1 MGVYKYDDPTT
12 GIGYDLN
19 IAGGVPTDAEFAKL
33 AAVLERDRA
42 DFITRYEDAFGEPPK
57 EVDDGT
63 AISRGFARGK
73 KQVKGAVGE
82 TIGTIGER
90 SGLEFLENYGEGLEE
105 RAQQELGELSLEQ
118 PKRLQSTDVDSVGSA
133 LQYAGEVVGEQIP
146 QLGIGLGAAV
156 VGTAAAPLV
165 APVLGAAAPFVAGA
179 TVAGAATAPILFG
192 NNIQRQEDEV
202 AAGKKASV
210 DVGAALKATFGQ
222 AVLEGVADKILL
234 GGAFRSL
241 GKSIFTRTASR
252 VGSGATTE
260 GLTEVGQQMME
271 RSQAGLPIDSDDAI
285 AEYREAAI
293 AGGLIGGGTR
303 ATFGAIGEG
312 DPDTETGGTTRGQG
326 TNVAQGTQTAPQLQK
341 DQAQGELFA
350 EPDITAAQEKDAR
363 NEADPKPEKSK
374 AEKTEEEIAEDSAVA
389 GAATNNVTSK
399 NALDSEEQNVV
410 NKAAREQEKADAKST
425 AKTNE
430 YLKDKPKED
439 RAAALESEQT
449 GQQIEVGKEP
459 VQGELFAEEVF
470 TPDYVKNVLGITR
483 ATAPLLKAATKGDL
497 SGRSLDDPEIVDR
510 LSKYVNRRGAESET
524 VKAVMKGRGYD
535 YANFPGTDSIGFI
548 KPRSDIDAGGDST
561 TTGGA
566 RASVQSSGS
575 GVAGTGRAGSRDP
588 STEDSASS
596 DTEGVGTD
604 RGDTVPPVV
613 AAREQPDTLRRT
625 ALPLGQETA
634 ADAQLGPIPE
644 GIPPVPRTETT
655 QEAAP
660 EVDVQAQQELNVAAQ
675 QALNDRFVLEP
686 ANNKEGRDTA
696 VARQYYEEQQL
707 ESQEPDSTNA
717 DDKQAILNLFSTQK
731 NQLTEE
737 AKAAKIFFDRF
748 RRPIDALEEIG
759 GMEVVGPTQYT
770 KKLYS
775 SDELAFYT
783 GMTKSKALAA
793 RKWAQLNLSEEAS
806 SRIALAAQRAR
817 KDTSKFNPSDKEIE
831 AGRAAKKEA
840 KNFRDAQSLA
850 YKRQVDEVVKQ
861 NNLVASIPAQIEAM
875 PEQKQ
880 IIPDLEVAFK
890 KYLRDPQGLNF
901 TQAEIDTMTP
911 AQIQEYRD
919 GYNYSYQL
927 GLYLD
932 ADAVHGLDI
941 ALLPSV
947 RSALMNG
954 NLRGALDAIAV
965 TNQIDSIREIAAKLG
980 AVVGDTQVRVVD
992 NLSQVTGRNTAG
1004 MFEPETNTI
1013 SIDANNGMNVHTILH
1028 EMTHAATSASIAANP
1043 SLPEVKQLQTI
1054 LKNIREQFGE
1064 IYGTASLDEFVA
1076 EAFSNPEFQSALAL
1090 TRVDGGKMLGWE
1102 KFTGAIKRIF
1112 RRLGLSPSPTALS
1125 EVNRI
1130 IDGMLSPSP
1139 ATRAAPSMLMLAG
1152 TKTGAKNLARG
1163 AASVVPEG
1171 IRNSVADSADVMF
1184 NEGASRTLRSWFLNT
1199 LPVNILTDK
1208 AKKFI
1213 PFARELNTIINT
1225 MSGSL
1230 RKKSEMLDSI
1240 LFNLHKW
1247 QRKNKDKAKI
1257 LNNLIPRSTYL
1268 QVDPSRTDI
1277 EYMKDIRNDKE
1288 RSAEYDQLRA
1298 EYNKLKPE
1306 GQAFYR
1312 QMRNYF
1318 QDTYKEIMEALDIRL
1333 NATIPNLEQ
1342 RKSAMAKIQDMMQ
1355 KQSGTIT
1362 PYFPL
1367 MRKGAYRLSYTAPD
1381 PQNSNPN
1388 QTGER
1393 FVEYYPTER
1402 KATQALQAAENAGA
1416 SDLSITSASKRF
1428 EYENNP
1434 SPGFVGELFDTLNE
1448 KNVSKEAMS
1457 EVIDL
1462 VLDAMPERSFL
1473 QGFRKR
1479 GNVRGFI
1486 GDTTPTGIG
1495 GTEFDAYTMMKEKG
1509 RDLNRQLVQM
1519 KASAELVGFKNKLT
1533 SGKYDQ
1539 DPRTAMMAGKLA
1551 QIATFAQSPDINRT
1565 SQIVNSL
1572 GFGYTMGLN
1581 FSSAAITFFDVA
1593 MSAMPVL
1600 AGKHGI
1606 RATSKAF
1613 GTASKLFMGAPKT
1626 RTVMVTGAD
1635 GQLVEQEVNMGMF
1648 GKSGANYDLN
1658 SLPSVLQENRGDI
1671 LLTMGT
1677 DQGQFNQSM
1686 TQENLEMGR
1695 GAPLE
1700 TFNKFSS
1707 FMFHH
1712 SERFNRETTLVAAY
1726 LLEVQKLKREKGD
1739 LTEADYRDAAQEA
1752 IDSTEFTLGATAS
1765 AGRPI
1770 IAQNAVGNV
1779 AFLFKRFA
1787 ISKYYMMAKLA
1798 KESAGTTNIN
1808 KIMADMDVSRE
1819 EAQAIASDRKVAR
1832 AAGRNFLVSTGIFA
1846 GLGGM
1851 PMMGAIGVL
1860 YNMFAD
1866 EDEDDFEAATRKFVG
1881 EGIYGGLANEMLGVD
1896 LANRISMNSLL
1907 YRAPIID
1914 KDQSNLWT
1922 LIEQLGGP
1930 VIGVGL
1936 SVERGMGDVYEGEW
1950 YRGVESMVPASV
1962 RNGMKSFRFATEGAT
1977 TRRGDAITEDINPY
1991 NVAMQLA
1998 GFAPQA
2004 YIQRLEINKNE
2015 RRKQTSLD
2023 SKRTKL
2029 LRKRNMA
2036 MREGDYEE
2044 VQKVD
2049 ELISEFNAS
2058 IPEAFVRDELI
2069 TIEAKER
2076 SFKAFLQ
2083 MSRKMRGGVSFTD
2096 GMLESLEEY
2105 DLE

>member
-1 MGVYKYDDPTT
+1 MGNYQYIDPRT
-12 GIGYDLN
+12 GQGYN
-19 IAGGVPTDAEFAKL
+19 FTIAGEVPSDNEFAKM
-33 AAVLERDRA
+33 AQILERDRLEIA
-42 DFITRYEDAFGEPPK
+42 DAYEEAFGEPP
-57 EVDDGT
+57 EEFDDGT
-63 AISRGFARGK
+63 AIGRGFARGK
-73 KQVKGAVGE
+73 KQVKGAIGE
-82 TIGTIGER
+82 TLGTIGEKT
-90 SGLEFLENYGEGLEE
+90 GLGFLEDYGEGLEQ
-105 RAQQELGELSLEQ
+105 RAQQELGELMLEQ
-118 PKRLQSTDVDSVGSA
+118 PERLQSTDVEGVGSA

-146 QLGIGLGAAV
+146 QLGIGLGAA
-156 VGTAAAPLV
+156 AAAPLV
-165 APVLGAAAPFVAGA
+165 GLSGFVGGAVA
-179 TVAGAATAPILFG
+179 AGAATAPILFG

-202 AAGKKASV
+202 AAGKKTSV
-210 DVGAALKATFGQ
+210 DVGDALVATFGQ
-222 AVLEGVADKILL
+222 ATLEGIADKILL

-241 GKSIFTRTASR
+241 GKSLFTRTTSR
-252 VGSGATTE
+252 VGSGGTTE
-260 GLTEVGQQMME
+260 GLTEIGQQMME
-271 RSQAGLPIDSDDAI
+271 RAQAGLPIDSEDAI
-285 AEYREAAI
+285 AEYREAGI
-293 AGGLIGGGTR
+293 AGFLIGGGTR

-312 DPDTETGGTTRGQG
+312 DPDTEIGGTTRGQG
-326 TNVAQGTQTAPQLQK
+326 TNVTQGTQTTPSVEPEQLELNLEDPLLSPRLREGQ
-341 DQAQGELFA
+341 QQGELFTTA
-350 EPDITAAQEKDAR
+350 SEVTAAQQKEAK
-363 NEADPKPEKSK
+363 NKADPTPPKGKAEKSK
-374 AEKTEEEIAEDSAVA
+374 EEIAEDSAVA
-389 GAATNNVTSK
+389 GATTGDTVSAD
-399 NALDSEEQNVV
+399 ALNKEEQNVV
-410 NKAAREQEKADAKST
+410 NKAAREQEKANAKAV
-425 AKTNE
+425 AKTQE
-430 YLKDKPKED
+430 YLPGLAPKED

-449 GQQIEVGKEP
+449 GQQIEVGKKRTRTKDVLVDNNIANLDAFDQTIDDDFLANLNVPKQALIRREGTAKSLIGKKVSDEGVLDELRNYANISSIP
-459 VQGELFAEEVF
+459 EAREGVQGFLDGLEV
-470 TPDYVKNVLGITR
+470 
-483 ATAPLLKAATKGDL
+483 
-497 SGRSLDDPEIVDR
+497 E
-510 LSKYVNRRGAESET
+510 
-524 VKAVMKGRGYD
+524 
-535 YANFPGTDSIGFI
+535 
-548 KPRSDIDAGGDST
+548 DAGGDST
-561 TTGGA
+561 TTGRTRTG
-566 RASVQSSGS
+566 VQGGGS
-575 GVAGTGRAGSRDP
+575 GVAGTGRARSGDQDT
-588 STEDSASS
+588 TELASP
-596 DTEGVGTD
+596 DERRVGTS
-604 RGDTVPPVV
+604 VPDPELPAV
-613 AAREQPDTLRRT
+613 ATREQPDTLRR
-625 ALPLGQETA
+625 AAVPLGQTTGVAE
-634 ADAQLGPIPE
+634 QVIPE
-644 GIPPVPRTETT
+644 GIPPVPRTEPV
-655 QEAAP
+655 QETAP

-675 QALNDRFVLEP
+675 QALNDRFALPP
-686 ANNKEGRDTA
+686 ANDKAGQATA

-707 ESQEPDSTNA
+707 ESQEADPTNA
-717 DDKQAILNLFSTQK
+717 DDKQAILNLFSIQK
-731 NQLTEE
+731 NKLTGEE
-737 AKAAKIFFDRF
+737 KAAKIFFDRF

-759 GMEVVGPTQYT
+759 GMEVVGPTQYV
-770 KKLYS
+770 KKNYNA
-775 SDELAFYT
+775 DELDFYK
-783 GMTKSKALAA
+783 GMTKSNALAA

-831 AGRAAKKEA
+831 AGREAKRQA
-840 KNFRDAQSLA
+840 KNFRDAQNLA
-850 YKRQVDEVVKQ
+850 YKRQVDEIVKQ

-875 PEQKQ
+875 PEQRQ
-880 IIPDLEVAFK
+880 IIPDLEGAFK

-954 NLRGALDAIAV
+954 NLRGALDAIAT

-992 NLSQVTGRNTAG
+992 NLSQTTGRNSAG

-1013 SIDANNGMNVHTILH
+1013 FIDATNGMNVHTILH
-1028 EMTHAATSASIAANP
+1028 EMTHAATSASIANP
-1043 SLPEVKQLQTI
+1043 SLPETKQLQTI
-1054 LKNIREQFGE
+1054 FDNVREQFGE
-1064 IYGTASLDEFVA
+1064 AYGTANLDEFVA

-1090 TRVDGGKMLGWE
+1090 TKVDGGRLTGWE
-1102 KFTGAIKRIF
+1102 KFTGAIKRVV
-1112 RRLGLSPSPTALS
+1112 RRVLGLSPSPTALS

-1139 ATRAAPSMLMLAG
+1139 ATRAAAPMLMLAG
-1152 TKTGAKNLARG
+1152 SKTGAKNLARG

-1171 IRNSVADSADVMF
+1171 IRTSVADSADVIF

-1240 LFNLHKW
+1240 LYNLHKW

-1268 QVDPSRTDI
+1268 QVDPSRTDV
-1277 EYMKDIRNDKE
+1277 EYMKKIRADKE
-1288 RSAEYDQLRA
+1288 RSAEYDQLKA
-1298 EYNKLKPE
+1298 EYNKLDSE

-1318 QDTYKEIMEALDIRL
+1318 QDTYNEIMEALDIRL
-1333 NATIPNLEQ
+1333 EATIPNIEQ
-1342 RKSAMAKIQDMMQ
+1342 RKSAMARIKEMMQ
-1355 KQSGTIT
+1355 KQSGVIT

-1381 PQNSNPN
+1381 PLNPNPN

-1434 SPGFVGELFDTLNE
+1434 SPGFVGDLFDTLNAN
-1448 KNVSKEAMS
+1448 NVPPEAMS
-1457 EVIDL
+1457 QVIDL

-1473 QGFRKR
+1473 QGFRRR

-1519 KASAELVGFKNKLT
+1519 KASAELVAFKNKLT
-1533 SGKYDQ
+1533 NGKYDQ
-1539 DPRTAMMAGKLA
+1539 DPRTSMMAGKLS
-1551 QIATFAQSPDINRT
+1551 QIATFAQSPDINRA

-1606 RATSKAF
+1606 GATSRTF

-1626 RTVMVTGAD
+1626 RTVMVTGPD
-1635 GQLVEQEVNMGMF
+1635 GQPVEQEVNMGAF
-1648 GKSGANYDLN
+1648 GKSIANYDLN
-1658 SLPSVLQENRGDI
+1658 QLPSILQQNRGDI
-1671 LLTMGT
+1671 LIQMGT

-1712 SERFNRETTLVAAY
+1712 SERFNRETTLTSAY
-1726 LLEVQKLKREKGD
+1726 LLEVQKLRRQKGD
-1739 LTEADYRDAAQEA
+1739 LTEADYREAAQEA
-1752 IDSTEFTLGATAS
+1752 IDATEFTLGATAS

-1770 IAQNAVGNV
+1770 VAQNGIGNV
-1779 AFLFKRFA
+1779 LFLFKRFA

-1798 KESAGTTNIN
+1798 KEAAMG
-1808 KIMADMDVSRE
+1808 DP
-1819 EAQAIASDRKVAR
+1819 VAR
-1832 AAGRNFLVSTGIFA
+1832 AAGRNFLISTGIFA

-1851 PMMGAIGVL
+1851 PLMGAIGVL
-1860 YNMFAD
+1860 YNMFTD
-1866 EDEDDFEAATRKFVG
+1866 DDEDDFEAATRKFVG
-1881 EGIYGGLANEMLGVD
+1881 EGIYGGLANEMLGID

-1936 SVERGMGDVYEGEW
+1936 SIERGIGDVYEGEW
-1950 YRGVESMVPASV
+1950 YRGVESMVPAAI

-1998 GFAPQA
+1998 GFAPQS

-2029 LRKRNMA
+2029 LRRRNMA
-2036 MREGDYEE
+2036 MREGDFEE
-2044 VQKVD
+2044 VQRVD
-2049 ELISEFNAS
+2049 ELIAEFNAS

-2069 TIEAKER
+2069 TAETKER
-2076 SFKAFLQ
+2076 SFKSFLQ
-2083 MSRKMRGGVSFTD
+2083 TSKNMRGGVSFTD
-2096 GMLESLEEY
+2096 GMLVSLEEY
-2105 DLE
+2105 DLD

>member
-1 MGVYKYDDPTT
+1 M
-12 GIGYDLN
+12 
-19 IAGGVPTDAEFAKL
+19 
-33 AAVLERDRA
+33 
-42 DFITRYEDAFGEPPK
+42 
-57 EVDDGT
+57 
-63 AISRGFARGK
+63 
-73 KQVKGAVGE
+73 
-82 TIGTIGER
+82 
-90 SGLEFLENYGEGLEE
+90 
-105 RAQQELGELSLEQ
+105 
-118 PKRLQSTDVDSVGSA
+118 
-133 LQYAGEVVGEQIP
+133 
-146 QLGIGLGAAV
+146 
-156 VGTAAAPLV
+156 
-165 APVLGAAAPFVAGA
+165 
-179 TVAGAATAPILFG
+179 
-192 NNIQRQEDEV
+192 
-202 AAGKKASV
+202 
-210 DVGAALKATFGQ
+210 
-222 AVLEGVADKILL
+222 L

-260 GLTEVGQQMME
+260 SLTEVGQQMME
-271 RSQAGLPIDSDDAI
+271 RAQAGLPIDSDDAI

-312 DPDTETGGTTRGQG
+312 APDTEIGGTTRGQG
-326 TNVAQGTQTAPQLQK
+326 TNVAQGTQTTPQLQEG
-341 DQAQGELFA
+341 QQQGELFP
-350 EPDITAAQEKDAR
+350 ESEITAAQEKEAR
-363 NEADPKPEKSK
+363 NEANPTPPKGKAEKSK
-374 AEKTEEEIAEDSAVA
+374 GEIAEDSAVA
-389 GAATNNVTSK
+389 GATTGDTVSAD
-399 NALDSEEQNVV
+399 ALKTEGQNVV
-410 NKAAREQEKADAKST
+410 NEQVRKQKEVDEKSA

-430 YLKDKPKED
+430 YLKDKTEGD
-439 RAAALESEQT
+439 RAASIKSEQT
-449 GQQIEVGKEP
+449 GQQIEVRKEP
-459 VQGELFAEEVF
+459 VQGELFAEEQTIDDDF
-470 TPDYVKNVLGITR
+470 LASLNVPKQALIRREG
-483 ATAPLLKAATKGDL
+483 TAK
-497 SGRSLDDPEIVDR
+497 SLVGKKVSDEGVLDELR
-510 LSKYVNRRGAESET
+510 N
-524 VKAVMKGRGYD
+524 
-535 YANFPGTDSIGFI
+535 YANISSIPEAREGVQGFL
-548 KPRSDIDAGGDST
+548 DGLEVEDAGGDST
-561 TTGGA
+561 TTGRTGTG
-566 RASVQSSGS
+566 VQDSGS
-575 GVAGTGRAGSRDP
+575 GVAGTGRDGSRDQDT
-588 STEDSASS
+588 TELTPPD
-596 DTEGVGTD
+596 EERVGTS
-604 RGDTVPPVV
+604 VPDPELPAV
-613 AAREQPDTLRRT
+613 ATREQPDTLRR
-625 ALPLGQETA
+625 AAVPLGQTTGVAE
-634 ADAQLGPIPE
+634 QVIPE
-644 GIPPVPRTETT
+644 GIPPVPRTEPV
-655 QEAAP
+655 QETAP

-675 QALNDRFVLEP
+675 QALNDRFVSEP
-686 ANNKEGRDTA
+686 ANNKEGRATA

-707 ESQEPDSTNA
+707 ESQEADPTNA
-717 DDKQAILNLFSTQK
+717 DDKQAILNLFSIQK

-759 GMEVVGPTQYT
+759 GMEVVGPTQYVR
-770 KKLYS
+770 KNYNA
-775 SDELAFYT
+775 DEFDFYR

-793 RKWAQLNLSEEAS
+793 RKWVQLNLSEEAS

-840 KNFRDAQSLA
+840 KNIRDAQDKA
-850 YKRQVDEVVKQ
+850 YKRQVDEIVKQ
-861 NNLVASIPAQIEAM
+861 NKLVASIPAQIEAM
-875 PEQKQ
+875 PEQRQ
-880 IIPDLEVAFK
+880 IIPDLEGAFK

-941 ALLPSV
+941 AILPSV

-954 NLRGALDAIAV
+954 NLRGALDAIAT

-992 NLSQVTGRNTAG
+992 NLSQTTGRNSAG

-1013 SIDANNGMNVHTILH
+1013 FIDATNGMNVHTILH
-1028 EMTHAATSASIAANP
+1028 EMTHAATSASIANP
-1043 SLPEVKQLQTI
+1043 SLPETKQLQTI
-1054 LKNIREQFGE
+1054 FDNVREQFGE
-1064 IYGTASLDEFVA
+1064 AYGTANLDEFVA

-1090 TRVDGGKMLGWE
+1090 TKVDGGRLTGWE
-1102 KFTGAIKRIF
+1102 KFTGAIKRIV
-1112 RRLGLSPSPTALS
+1112 RRIFGLSPSPTALS

-1139 ATRAAPSMLMLAG
+1139 ATRAAAPMLMLAG
-1152 TKTGAKNLARG
+1152 SKTGAKNLARS

-1171 IRNSVADSADVMF
+1171 IRTSVADSADVIF
-1184 NEGASRTLRSWFLNT
+1184 NEGASRTLRSWYLNT

-1230 RKKSEMLDSI
+1230 RKKTEMLDSI
-1240 LFNLHKW
+1240 LYNLHKW
-1247 QRKNKDKAKI
+1247 QRKNKDKAQI

-1268 QVDPSRTDI
+1268 QVDPSRTDV
-1277 EYMKDIRNDKE
+1277 EYMKKIRADKE

-1298 EYNKLKPE
+1298 EYNKLGSE

-1318 QDTYKEIMEALDIRL
+1318 QDTYNEIMEALDIRL
-1333 NATIPNLEQ
+1333 KATIPNLEQ
-1342 RKSAMAKIQDMMQ
+1342 RKSAMAKIQEMMQ

-1367 MRKGAYRLSYTAPD
+1367 MRKGAYRLTYTASD
-1381 PQNSNPN
+1381 PN
-1388 QTGER
+1388 TGRPER

-1402 KATQALQAAENAGA
+1402 KATQALQVAQGAGA
-1416 SDLSITSASKRF
+1416 SDPSITSASKRF

-1434 SPGFVGELFDTLNE
+1434 SPGFIGDLFDTLNKE
-1448 KNVSKEAMS
+1448 NVSPEAMS

-1539 DPRTAMMAGKLA
+1539 DPRTSMMAGKLS
-1551 QIATFAQSPDINRT
+1551 QIATFAQSPDINRA

-1606 RATSKAF
+1606 GATSRTF

-1626 RTVMVTGAD
+1626 RTVMVTGPD
-1635 GQLVEQEVNMGMF
+1635 GQPVQQEVNMGAF
-1648 GKSGANYDLN
+1648 GKSIANYELDQ
-1658 SLPSVLQENRGDI
+1658 LPSILQDNGGDI
-1671 LLTMGT
+1671 LIQMGT

-1712 SERFNRETTLVAAY
+1712 SERFNRETTLVSAY
-1726 LLEVQKLKREKGD
+1726 LLEVQRLRRQKGD
-1739 LTEADYRDAAQEA
+1739 LTEADYREAAQEA
-1752 IDSTEFTLGATAS
+1752 IDATEFTLGATAS

-1770 IAQNAVGNV
+1770 VAQSGIGNV
-1779 AFLFKRFA
+1779 LFLFKRFA

-1798 KESAGTTNIN
+1798 KEAAMG
-1808 KIMADMDVSRE
+1808 DP
-1819 EAQAIASDRKVAR
+1819 VAR
-1832 AAGRNFLVSTGIFA
+1832 AAGRNFLISTGIFA

-1851 PMMGAIGVL
+1851 PLMGAIGVL

-1866 EDEDDFEAATRKFVG
+1866 DDEDDFEAATRKFVG
-1881 EGIYGGLANEMLGVD
+1881 EGIYGGLANEMLGID

-1936 SVERGMGDVYEGEW
+1936 SIERGMGDVYEGEW
-1950 YRGVESMVPASV
+1950 YRGVESMIPAAF

-1998 GFAPQA
+1998 GFAPQS

-2029 LRKRNMA
+2029 LRRRNMA

-2044 VQKVD
+2044 VQEVD
-2049 ELISEFNAS
+2049 ELIAEFNAS

-2069 TIEAKER
+2069 TTETKKR
-2076 SFKAFLQ
+2076 SFLAFLQ
-2083 MSRKMRGGVSFTD
+2083 TSRKMRGGVSFTD

-2105 DLE
+2105 DLD

>member
-1 MGVYKYDDPTT
+1 MGSYQYIDPRT
-12 GIGYDLN
+12 GQGYN
-19 IAGGVPTDAEFAKL
+19 FTIAGEVPSDNEFAKM
-33 AAVLERDRA
+33 AQILERDRLEIA
-42 DFITRYEDAFGEPPK
+42 DAYEDAFGEPP
-57 EVDDGT
+57 EEFDDGT
-63 AISRGFARGK
+63 AIGRGFARGK
-73 KQVKGAVGE
+73 KQVKGAIGE
-82 TIGTIGER
+82 TLGTIGEKT
-90 SGLEFLENYGEGLEE
+90 GLGFLEDYGEGLEE
-105 RAQQELGELSLEQ
+105 RAQQELGELILEQ
-118 PKRLQSTDVDSVGSA
+118 PERLQSTDVDSVGSA

-146 QLGIGLGAAV
+146 QLGIGLGAA
-156 VGTAAAPLV
+156 AAAPLV
-165 APVLGAAAPFVAGA
+165 GLSGFVGGAVAAG
-179 TVAGAATAPILFG
+179 TATAPILFG

-210 DVGAALKATFGQ
+210 DVGSALAATFGQ
-222 AVLEGVADKILL
+222 ATLEGIADKVLL

-271 RSQAGLPIDSDDAI
+271 RAQAGLPIDSDDAI

-303 ATFGAIGEG
+303 ATFGAIGERA
-312 DPDTETGGTTRGQG
+312 PDTETDGTIRGQG
-326 TNVAQGTQTAPQLQK
+326 DDVTQDTQTTPQLQK
-341 DQAQGELFA
+341 GQTQGELFA
-350 EPDITAAQEKDAR
+350 ESEITAAQEKEAR
-363 NEADPKPEKSK
+363 NKADPKPEKSK
-374 AEKTEEEIAEDSAVA
+374 AEKTKEEIAEDSAVA
-389 GAATNNVTSK
+389 GATTGDTVSAD
-399 NALDSEEQNVV
+399 ALGKEAQNGVNEQ
-410 NKAAREQEKADAKST
+410 ARKKEKADAK
-425 AKTNE
+425 AAAAADK
-430 YLKDKPKED
+430 YLKDKSEGD
-439 RAAALESEQT
+439 RAASIKSEQT

-459 VQGELFAEEVF
+459 VQGELFAEEQTIDDDF
-470 TPDYVKNVLGITR
+470 LASLNVPKQALIRREG
-483 ATAPLLKAATKGDL
+483 TAK
-497 SGRSLDDPEIVDR
+497 SLVGKKVSDEGVLDELR
-510 LSKYVNRRGAESET
+510 N
-524 VKAVMKGRGYD
+524 
-535 YANFPGTDSIGFI
+535 YANISSIPEAREGVQGFL
-548 KPRSDIDAGGDST
+548 DGLEVEDAGGDST
-561 TTGGA
+561 TTGRTGTG
-566 RASVQSSGS
+566 VQDSGS
-575 GVAGTGRAGSRDP
+575 GVAGTGRARSRDQDT
-588 STEDSASS
+588 TELAPPD
-596 DTEGVGTD
+596 ERRVGTS
-604 RGDTVPPVV
+604 VPDPELPAV
-613 AAREQPDTLRRT
+613 ATREQPDTLRR
-625 ALPLGQETA
+625 AAVPLGQTTGVAE
-634 ADAQLGPIPE
+634 QVIPE

-686 ANNKEGRDTA
+686 ANNKEGRATA

-707 ESQEPDSTNA
+707 ESQESDPTNA
-717 DDKQAILNLFSTQK
+717 DDKQAILNLFSIQK

-748 RRPIDALEEIG
+748 RRPIDALDEIG
-759 GMEVVGPTQYT
+759 GMEVVGPTQYVR
-770 KKLYS
+770 KNYNA
-775 SDELAFYT
+775 DEFDFYR

-793 RKWAQLNLSEEAS
+793 RKWVQLNLSEEAS

-840 KNFRDAQSLA
+840 KNIRDAQDKA
-850 YKRQVDEVVKQ
+850 YKRQVDEIVKQ
-861 NNLVASIPAQIEAM
+861 NKLVASIPAQIEAM
-875 PEQKQ
+875 PEQRQ
-880 IIPDLEVAFK
+880 IIPDLEGAFK
-890 KYLRDPQGLNF
+890 NYLRDPQGLNF

-954 NLRGALDAIAV
+954 NLRGALDAIAT

-992 NLSQVTGRNTAG
+992 NLSQTTGRNSAG

-1013 SIDANNGMNVHTILH
+1013 FIDATNGMNVHTILH
-1028 EMTHAATSASIAANP
+1028 EMTHAATSASIANP
-1043 SLPEVKQLQTI
+1043 SLPETKQLQTI
-1054 LKNIREQFGE
+1054 FDNVREQLGE
-1064 IYGTASLDEFVA
+1064 VYGTANLDEFVA

-1090 TRVDGGKMLGWE
+1090 IKVDGGRLTGWE
-1102 KFTGAIKRIF
+1102 KFTGAVKRIV
-1112 RRLGLSPSPTALS
+1112 RKILGASPSPTALS

-1139 ATRAAPSMLMLAG
+1139 ATRAAAPMLMLAG
-1152 TKTGAKNLARG
+1152 SKTGAKNLARG

-1171 IRNSVADSADVMF
+1171 IRTSVADSADVIF
-1184 NEGASRTLRSWFLNT
+1184 NEGASRTLRSWYLNT

-1247 QRKNKDKAKI
+1247 QRKNKDKAQI

-1268 QVDPSRTDI
+1268 QVDPSRTDV
-1277 EYMKDIRNDKE
+1277 EYMKGIRNDKE

-1298 EYNKLKPE
+1298 EYNKLGSE

-1333 NATIPNLEQ
+1333 KATIPNLEQ
-1342 RKSAMAKIQDMMQ
+1342 RKSAMAKIQEMMQ

-1367 MRKGAYRLSYTAPD
+1367 MRKGAYRLTYQAAD
-1381 PQNSNPN
+1381 PS
-1388 QTGER
+1388 TGRPER
-1393 FVEYYPTER
+1393 FVEYYATER

-1416 SDLSITSASKRF
+1416 KETSITSASKRF

-1434 SPGFVGELFDTLNE
+1434 SPGFVGELFDTLNGA
-1448 KNVSKEAMS
+1448 NVSKEAMS

-1486 GDTTPTGIG
+1486 GDTTPTGMG

-1539 DPRTAMMAGKLA
+1539 DPRTSMMAGKLS
-1551 QIATFAQSPDINRT
+1551 QIATFAQSPDINRA

-1600 AGKHGI
+1600 AGKHGVG
-1606 RATSKAF
+1606 ATSRTF

-1626 RTVMVTGAD
+1626 RTVMVTGPD
-1635 GQLVEQEVNMGMF
+1635 GQPVQQEVNMGAF
-1648 GKSGANYDLN
+1648 GKSIANYELGQ
-1658 SLPSVLQENRGDI
+1658 LPPILQQNGGDI
-1671 LLTMGT
+1671 LIQMGT

-1712 SERFNRETTLVAAY
+1712 SERFNRETTLVSAY
-1726 LLEVQKLKREKGD
+1726 LLEVQKLRRQKGD
-1739 LTEADYRDAAQEA
+1739 LTEADYREAAQEA
-1752 IDSTEFTLGATAS
+1752 IDATEFTLGATAS

-1770 IAQNAVGNV
+1770 VAQSGIGNV
-1779 AFLFKRFA
+1779 LFLFKRFA

-1798 KESAGTTNIN
+1798 KESAGTTNID
-1808 KIMADMDVSRE
+1808 KIMTDMNVSRE
-1819 EAQAIASDRKVAR
+1819 EAQAIANDRKVAR
-1832 AAGRNFLVSTGIFA
+1832 AAGRNFLISTGIFA

-1851 PMMGAIGVL
+1851 PLMGAIGVL

-1866 EDEDDFEAATRKFVG
+1866 DDEDDFEAATRKFVG
-1881 EGIYGGLANEMLGVD
+1881 EGIYGGLANEMLGID

-1936 SVERGMGDVYEGEW
+1936 SIERGIGDVYEGEW
-1950 YRGVESMVPASV
+1950 YRGVESMVPAAV

-1998 GFAPQA
+1998 GFAPQS

-2029 LRKRNMA
+2029 LRRRNMA
-2036 MREGDYEE
+2036 MREGDLEE
-2044 VQKVD
+2044 VQRVD
-2049 ELISEFNAS
+2049 ELIAEFNAS
-2058 IPEAFVRDELI
+2058 IPEAFIKDELI
-2069 TIEAKER
+2069 TAETKSR
-2076 SFKAFLQ
+2076 SLKSFLRL
-2083 MSRKMRGGVSFTD
+2083 SKNMRGGVSFTD

-2105 DLE
+2105 DLD

>member
-1 MGVYKYDDPTT
+1 MGNYQYIDPRT
-12 GIGYDLN
+12 GQGYN
-19 IAGGVPTDAEFAKL
+19 FTIAGEVPSDNEFAKM
-33 AAVLERDRA
+33 AQILERDRLEIA
-42 DFITRYEDAFGEPPK
+42 DAYEDAFGEPP
-57 EVDDGT
+57 EEFDDGT
-63 AISRGFARGK
+63 AIGRGFARGK
-73 KQVKGAVGE
+73 KQVKGAIGE
-82 TIGTIGER
+82 TLGTIGEKT
-90 SGLEFLENYGEGLEE
+90 GLGFLEDYGEGLEQ
-105 RAQQELGELSLEQ
+105 RAQQELGELMLEQ
-118 PKRLQSTDVDSVGSA
+118 PERLQSTDVDSIGSA

-146 QLGIGLGAAV
+146 QLGIGLGAA
-156 VGTAAAPLV
+156 AAAPLV
-165 APVLGAAAPFVAGA
+165 GLSGFVGGAVAAG
-179 TVAGAATAPILFG
+179 TATAPILFG

-222 AVLEGVADKILL
+222 ATLEGIADKILL

-271 RSQAGLPIDSDDAI
+271 RAQAGLPIDSDDAI

-312 DPDTETGGTTRGQG
+312 APDTEIGGTTRGQG
-326 TNVAQGTQTAPQLQK
+326 TKVAQGTQTAPQLQK
-341 DQAQGELFA
+341 GQTQGELFA
-350 EPDITAAQEKDAR
+350 ESEITAAQQKEAK
-363 NEADPKPEKSK
+363 NKADPAPPKGKAEKSK
-374 AEKTEEEIAEDSAVA
+374 EEIAEDSVVA
-389 GAATNNVTSK
+389 GATTGDTISAD
-399 NALDSEEQNVV
+399 ALNKEEQNVV
-410 NKAAREQEKADAKST
+410 NEQVRKQKEADAKAK
-425 AKTNE
+425 AKTQE
-430 YLKDKPKED
+430 YLPGLEPEED
-439 RAAALESEQT
+439 RAASIKSEQT
-449 GQQIEVGKEP
+449 GKNIEVGKKSVEIT
-459 VQGELFAEEVF
+459 ETTEEAF
-470 TPDYVKNVLGITR
+470 TPNFVKNVLGITR
-483 ATAPLLKAATKGDL
+483 PTAPLLKAATEGDL
-497 SGRSLDDPEIVDR
+497 SGKSLDDPAVVDR

-524 VKAVMKGRGYD
+524 VKAVMEGRGYD

-561 TTGGA
+561 TTGRTGTG
-566 RASVQSSGS
+566 VQDSGS
-575 GVAGTGRAGSRDP
+575 GVAGTGRDGSRDQDT
-588 STEDSASS
+588 TELTSPD
-596 DTEGVGTD
+596 EERVGTS
-604 RGDTVPPVV
+604 VPDPELPAV
-613 AAREQPDTLRRT
+613 ATREQPDTLRR
-625 ALPLGQETA
+625 AAVPLGQTTGVAE
-634 ADAQLGPIPE
+634 QVIPE
-644 GIPPVPRTETT
+644 GIPPVPRTEPV
-655 QEAAP
+655 QETAP

-675 QALNDRFVLEP
+675 QALNDRFALPP
-686 ANNKEGRDTA
+686 ANNKEGQATA

-707 ESQEPDSTNA
+707 ESQEADPTNA
-717 DDKQAILNLFSTQK
+717 DDKQAILNLFSIQK
-731 NQLTEE
+731 NKLTREE
-737 AKAAKIFFDRF
+737 KAAKIFFDRF

-759 GMEVVGPTQYT
+759 GMEVVGPTQYV
-770 KKLYS
+770 KKNYNV
-775 SDELAFYT
+775 DEFDFYR
-783 GMTKSKALAA
+783 GMTKSNALAA

-840 KNFRDAQSLA
+840 KNIRDAQDKA
-850 YKRQVDEVVKQ
+850 YKRQVDEIVKQ
-861 NNLVASIPAQIEAM
+861 NKLVASIPAQIEAM
-875 PEQKQ
+875 PEQRQ
-880 IIPDLEVAFK
+880 IIPDLEGAFK

-954 NLRGALDAIAV
+954 NLRGALDAIAT

-992 NLSQVTGRNTAG
+992 NLSQTTGRNSAG

-1013 SIDANNGMNVHTILH
+1013 FIDATNGMNVHTILH
-1028 EMTHAATSASIAANP
+1028 EMTHAATSASIANP
-1043 SLPEVKQLQTI
+1043 SLPETRQLQTI
-1054 LKNIREQFGE
+1054 FDNVREQFGE
-1064 IYGTASLDEFVA
+1064 AYGTTNLDEFVA

-1090 TRVDGGKMLGWE
+1090 TKVDGGRLTGWE
-1102 KFTGAIKRIF
+1102 KFTGAIKRIV
-1112 RRLGLSPSPTALS
+1112 RRILGLSPSPTALS

-1139 ATRAAPSMLMLAG
+1139 ATRAAAPMLMLAG
-1152 TKTGAKNLARG
+1152 SKAGAKNLARG

-1171 IRNSVADSADVMF
+1171 IRTSVADSADVIF

-1230 RKKSEMLDSI
+1230 RKKTEMLDSI
-1240 LFNLHKW
+1240 LYNLHKW

-1268 QVDPSRTDI
+1268 QVDPSRTDV
-1277 EYMKDIRNDKE
+1277 EYMKKIRADKE

-1298 EYNKLKPE
+1298 EYNKLGSE

-1318 QDTYKEIMEALDIRL
+1318 QDTYNEIMEALDIRL
-1333 NATIPNLEQ
+1333 KATIPNLEQ
-1342 RKSAMAKIQDMMQ
+1342 RKSAMAKIQEMMQ

-1367 MRKGAYRLSYTAPD
+1367 MRKGAYRLTYTASD
-1381 PQNSNPN
+1381 PN
-1388 QTGER
+1388 TGRPER

-1402 KATQALQAAENAGA
+1402 KATQALQAAQGAGA
-1416 SDLSITSASKRF
+1416 SDPSITSASKRF

-1434 SPGFVGELFDTLNE
+1434 SPGFIGDLFDTLNKE
-1448 KNVSKEAMS
+1448 NVSPEAMS

-1533 SGKYDQ
+1533 NGKYDQ
-1539 DPRTAMMAGKLA
+1539 DPRTSMMAGKLA
-1551 QIATFAQSPDINRT
+1551 QIATFAQSPDINRA

-1600 AGKHGI
+1600 AGKHGVG
-1606 RATSKAF
+1606 ATSRTF
-1613 GTASKLFMGAPKT
+1613 GIASKLFMGAPKT
-1626 RTVMVTGAD
+1626 RTVMVTGPD
-1635 GQLVEQEVNMGMF
+1635 GQPVQQEVNMGAF
-1648 GKSGANYDLN
+1648 GKSIANYELDQ
-1658 SLPSVLQENRGDI
+1658 LPSILQDNGGDI
-1671 LLTMGT
+1671 LIQMGT

-1712 SERFNRETTLVAAY
+1712 SERFNRETTLVSAY
-1726 LLEVQKLKREKGD
+1726 LLEVQRLRRQKGD
-1739 LTEADYRDAAQEA
+1739 LTEADYRSAAQEA
-1752 IDSTEFTLGATAS
+1752 IDATEFTLGATAS

-1770 IAQNAVGNV
+1770 VAQNGVGNV
-1779 AFLFKRFA
+1779 LFLFKRFA

-1798 KESAGTTNIN
+1798 KESAGTTNID
-1808 KIMADMDVSRE
+1808 KIMTDMNVSRE
-1819 EAQAIASDRKVAR
+1819 EAQAIANDRKVAR
-1832 AAGRNFLVSTGIFA
+1832 AAGRNFLISTGIFA

-1851 PMMGAIGVL
+1851 PLMGAIGVL
-1860 YNMFAD
+1860 YNMFSD
-1866 EDEDDFEAATRKFVG
+1866 DDEDDFEAATRKFVG
-1881 EGIYGGLANEMLGVD
+1881 EGIYGGLANEMLGID

-1936 SVERGMGDVYEGEW
+1936 SIERGMGDVYEGEW
-1950 YRGVESMVPASV
+1950 YRGVESMIPAAF

-1998 GFAPQA
+1998 GFAPQS

-2029 LRKRNMA
+2029 LRRRNMA
-2036 MREGDYEE
+2036 MREGDFEE
-2044 VQKVD
+2044 VQRVD
-2049 ELISEFNAS
+2049 ELIAEFNAS
-2058 IPEAFVRDELI
+2058 IPEAFIKDELI
-2069 TIEAKER
+2069 TAEAKSR
-2076 SFKAFLQ
+2076 SLKSFLRL
-2083 MSRKMRGGVSFTD
+2083 SKNMRGGVSFTD
-2096 GMLESLEEY
+2096 GMLASLEEY
-2105 DLE
+2105 DLD

>member
-1 MGVYKYDDPTT
+1 MGNYQYIDPRT
-12 GIGYDLN
+12 GQGYDFE
-19 IAGGVPTDAEFAKL
+19 IAGDIPTDSDFAKM
-33 AAVLERDRA
+33 AQVLERDRLRIA
-42 DFITRYEDAFGEPPK
+42 AAYEDAFGEPPE

-63 AISRGFARGK
+63 AIGRGFARGK
-73 KQVKGAVGE
+73 KQIKGAVGE
-82 TIGTIGER
+82 TLGTIGEKT
-90 SGLEFLENYGEGLEE
+90 GLGFLEDYGEGLEE
-105 RAQQELGELSLEQ
+105 RAQQELGELMLEQ
-118 PKRLQSTDVDSVGSA
+118 PERLQSTDVDSVGSA

-156 VGTAAAPLV
+156 AAPLV
-165 APVLGAAAPFVAGA
+165 GLSGFVGGAVA
-179 TVAGAATAPILFG
+179 AGAATAPILFG

-210 DVGAALKATFGQ
+210 DVGSALTATFGQ
-222 AVLEGVADKILL
+222 ATLEGIADKVLL

-241 GKSIFTRTASR
+241 GKSLFTRTGSR
-252 VGSGATTE
+252 IGSGATTE

-271 RSQAGLPIDSDDAI
+271 RAQAGLPIDSDDAI

-312 DPDTETGGTTRGQG
+312 DPDTEIGGTARGQG
-326 TNVAQGTQTAPQLQK
+326 TNVAQGTQTTPQLQK
-341 DQAQGELFA
+341 GQTQGELFA
-350 EPDITAAQEKDAR
+350 ESEITAAQQKEAK
-363 NEADPKPEKSK
+363 NKADPAPLKGKAEKSK
-374 AEKTEEEIAEDSAVA
+374 KEIAEDSAVA
-389 GAATNNVTSK
+389 GATTGDTVSAD
-399 NALDSEEQNVV
+399 ALNKEEQNVV
-410 NKAAREQEKADAKST
+410 NKAAREQEKAAKKAT

-459 VQGELFAEEVF
+459 VQGELFAEEQTIDDDF
-470 TPDYVKNVLGITR
+470 LADLNVPKQALIRREG
-483 ATAPLLKAATKGDL
+483 TAK
-497 SGRSLDDPEIVDR
+497 SLIGKKVSDEGVLDELRNFARISSVPEAKEGVQ
-510 LSKYVNRRGAESET
+510 
-524 VKAVMKGRGYD
+524 
-535 YANFPGTDSIGFI
+535 GFL
-548 KPRSDIDAGGDST
+548 DGLEVEDAGGDGT
-561 TTGGA
+561 TTGGTGA
-566 RASVQSSGS
+566 GVQDSGS
-575 GVAGTGRAGSRDP
+575 GVAGTRRARSRDQDP
-588 STEDSASS
+588 SNATSPN
-596 DTEGVGTD
+596 TEGVGTNLPDPELPAVAAGEQSGALRRSGIGVGEASGAAGQVFPGVTRFKDSD
-604 RGDTVPPVV
+604 RVLAAQQDRFAPPPVS
-613 AAREQPDTLRRT
+613 
-625 ALPLGQETA
+625 
-634 ADAQLGPIPE
+634 
-644 GIPPVPRTETT
+644 RTETT

-660 EVDVQAQQELNVAAQ
+660 EADVQAQQELNVAAQ

-686 ANNKEGRDTA
+686 ANNKEGKATA
-696 VARQYYEEQQL
+696 AARQYYEEQQL
-707 ESQEPDSTNA
+707 ESQESDPTNA
-717 DDKQAILNLFSTQK
+717 DDKQAILNLFSIQK

-759 GMEVVGPTQYT
+759 GMEVVGPTQYVR
-770 KKLYS
+770 KNYNA
-775 SDELAFYT
+775 DEFDFYR

-793 RKWAQLNLSEEAS
+793 RKWAQLNLSEEAN
-806 SRIALAAQRAR
+806 SRIALAAQRTR

-840 KNFRDAQSLA
+840 KNFRDAQNLA
-850 YKRQVDEVVKQ
+850 YKRQVDEIVKQ

-875 PEQKQ
+875 PEQRQ
-880 IIPDLEVAFK
+880 IIPDLEGAFK
-890 KYLRDPQGLNF
+890 NYLRDPQGLNF

-947 RSALMNG
+947 RNALMNG
-954 NLRGALDAIAV
+954 NLRGALDAVATTSQV
-965 TNQIDSIREIAAKLG
+965 DSIREIAAKLG

-992 NLSQVTGRNTAG
+992 NLSQTTGRNSAG

-1013 SIDANNGMNVHTILH
+1013 FIDATNGMNVHTILH
-1028 EMTHAATSASIAANP
+1028 EMTHAATSASIANP
-1043 SLPEVKQLQTI
+1043 SLPETKQLQTI
-1054 LKNIREQFGE
+1054 FDNVREQFGE
-1064 IYGTASLDEFVA
+1064 AYGTANLDEFVA

-1090 TRVDGGKMLGWE
+1090 TKVDGGRLTGWE
-1102 KFTGAIKRIF
+1102 KFTGAVKRIV
-1112 RRLGLSPSPTALS
+1112 RKILGLSPSPTALS

-1139 ATRAAPSMLMLAG
+1139 ATRAAAPMLMLAG
-1152 TKTGAKNLARG
+1152 SKTGAKNLARG

-1171 IRNSVADSADVMF
+1171 IRTSVADSADVIF
-1184 NEGASRTLRSWFLNT
+1184 NEGASRTLRSWYLNT

-1247 QRKNKDKAKI
+1247 QRKNKDKAQI

-1268 QVDPSRTDI
+1268 QVDPSRTDV

-1298 EYNKLKPE
+1298 EYNKLNPE

-1333 NATIPNLEQ
+1333 EATITNIDQ
-1342 RKSAMAKIQDMMQ
+1342 RKAAMAKIKEMMQ
-1355 KQSGTIT
+1355 KQSGIIT

-1367 MRKGAYRLSYTAPD
+1367 MRKGAYRLTYQAAD
-1381 PQNSNPN
+1381 PS
-1388 QTGER
+1388 TGRPER
-1393 FVEYYPTER
+1393 FVEYYSTER

-1416 SDLSITSASKRF
+1416 KETSITSASKRF

-1434 SPGFVGELFDTLNE
+1434 SPGFVGDLFDTLNGA
-1448 KNVSKEAMS
+1448 NVSPEAMS

-1473 QGFRKR
+1473 QGFRRR

-1486 GDTTPTGIG
+1486 GDVTPTGMG

-1551 QIATFAQSPDINRT
+1551 QIATFAQSPDINRA

-1600 AGKHGI
+1600 AGKHGVG
-1606 RATSKAF
+1606 ATSRTF

-1626 RTVMVTGAD
+1626 RTVMVTGPD
-1635 GQLVEQEVNMGMF
+1635 GQPVQQEVNMGAF
-1648 GKSGANYDLN
+1648 GKSIANYELDQ
-1658 SLPSVLQENRGDI
+1658 LPSILQDNRGDI
-1671 LLTMGT
+1671 LIEMGT

-1712 SERFNRETTLVAAY
+1712 SERFNRETTLTSAY
-1726 LLEVQKLKREKGD
+1726 LLEVQKLRREKGD

-1752 IDSTEFTLGATAS
+1752 IDATEFTLGATAS

-1770 IAQNAVGNV
+1770 VAQSGIGNV
-1779 AFLFKRFA
+1779 LFLFKRFA

-1798 KESAGTTNIN
+1798 KEAAMG
-1808 KIMADMDVSRE
+1808 DP
-1819 EAQAIASDRKVAR
+1819 VAR
-1832 AAGRNFLVSTGIFA
+1832 AAGRNFLISTGIFA

-1866 EDEDDFEAATRKFVG
+1866 DDEDDFEAATRKFVG

-1922 LIEQLGGP
+1922 LVEQLGGP

-1936 SVERGMGDVYEGEW
+1936 SIERGIGDVYEGEW

-1998 GFAPQA
+1998 GFAPQS
-2004 YIQRLEINKNE
+2004 YIQRLEVNKNE

-2029 LRKRNMA
+2029 LRRRNMA

-2044 VQKVD
+2044 VQEVD
-2049 ELISEFNAS
+2049 ELIAEFNAS

-2069 TIEAKER
+2069 TAETKER
-2076 SFKAFLQ
+2076 SLKTFLRL
-2083 MSRKMRGGVSFTD
+2083 SKNMRGGVSFTD

-2105 DLE
+2105 DLD

>member
-1 MGVYKYDDPTT
+1 MGIYQYVDPQT
-12 GIGYDLN
+12 GRNYQFEH
-19 IAGGVPTDAEFAKL
+19 AGDAPTNEDFAFIRST
-33 AAVLERDRA
+33 LERDRA
-42 DFITRYEDAFGEPPK
+42 AYAQQFEAFTGKEYEEP
-57 EVDDGT
+57 DDGT
-63 AISRGFARGK
+63 ALGRGFERGK
-73 KQVKGAVGE
+73 KQIKQAFGE
-82 TIGTIGER
+82 TLGTIGEQA
-90 SGLEFLENYGEGLEE
+90 GLGFLAEYGQGLEE
-105 RAQQELGELSLEQ
+105 RARQELGELMLEQ
-118 PKRLQSTDVDSVGSA
+118 PERMQSTDVEGIRSG
-133 LQYAGEVVGEQIP
+133 LTYLGEVVGEQIP
-146 QLGIGLGAAV
+146 QLGLGLGAAV
-156 VGTAAAPLV
+156 AAPILAPAATTATALGSFAVGATAAAGV
-165 APVLGAAAPFVAGA
+165 
-179 TVAGAATAPILFG
+179 TAPILFG

-222 AVLEGVADKILL
+222 ATLEGIADKILL
-234 GGAFRSL
+234 GSVFRPL
-241 GKSIFTRTASR
+241 GKSIFTRTVSR
-252 VGSGATTE
+252 AGGGATTE
-260 GLTEVGQQMME
+260 SLTEVGQQMME
-271 RSQAGLPIDSDDAI
+271 RAQAGLPIDSEDAI

-303 ATFGAIGEG
+303 ATIGAIGER
-312 DPDTETGGTTRGQG
+312 DPDIETDDTTRGQG
-326 TNVAQGTQTAPQLQK
+326 DDVTQDTQTTPQLQEG
-341 DQAQGELFA
+341 QTQGELFA
-350 EPDITAAQEKDAR
+350 ESEITAAQQKEVENAVDSTP
-363 NEADPKPEKSK
+363 PKGA
-374 AEKTEEEIAEDSAVA
+374 AEQTDEQRAAESAVV
-389 GAATNNVTSK
+389 AAETATPSTAVVK
-399 NALDSEEQNVV
+399 EEANLV
-410 NKAAREQEKADAKST
+410 NEQARKQEKANKKAV
-425 AKTNE
+425 AKTQE
-430 YLKDKPKED
+430 YLPGLAPQESGT
-439 RAAALESEQT
+439 AAIQSEQT
-449 GQQIEVGKEP
+449 GEQIEVGKKPIEDVAVTSQEQVIDDDFLANLNVP
-459 VQGELFAEEVF
+459 KQALIRREGTKKSLIGKKVSDEGVLDELR
-470 TPDYVKNVLGITR
+470 N
-483 ATAPLLKAATKGDL
+483 
-497 SGRSLDDPEIVDR
+497 
-510 LSKYVNRRGAESET
+510 
-524 VKAVMKGRGYD
+524 
-535 YANFPGTDSIGFI
+535 YANISSVPEAKEGVQSFLDGLEVE
-548 KPRSDIDAGGDST
+548 DAGGIRPEPERAR
-561 TTGGA
+561 TGVQGSELSVE
-566 RASVQSSGS
+566 RA
-575 GVAGTGRAGSRDP
+575 GRTGSRDQ
-588 STEDSASS
+588 
-596 DTEGVGTD
+596 DTVQPTSLEPESVGTSVSD
-604 RGDTVPPVV
+604 IEPPAV
-613 AAREQPDTLRRT
+613 ATREQPDTLEVSPEQTAQVQQLAEQATATPVRT
-625 ALPLGQETA
+625 AVPQGQTTGVA
-634 ADAQLGPIPE
+634 KQVIPE
-644 GIPPVPRTETT
+644 GIPPVPRAEPV

-660 EVDVQAQQELNVAAQ
+660 EVDVQAQDELNVAAQ
-675 QALNDRFVLEP
+675 QALNDRFALP
-686 ANNKEGRDTA
+686 PTNDKEGQATA

-707 ESQEPDSTNA
+707 ESQQPDPTNVG
-717 DDKQAILNLFSTQK
+717 DKQAILNLFSIQK
-731 NQLTEE
+731 NKLTEE
-737 AKAAKIFFDRF
+737 EKAAKIFFDRF
-748 RRPIDALEEIG
+748 RRPVDALEEIG
-759 GMEVVGPTQYT
+759 GMEVVGPTQYV
-770 KKLYS
+770 KKNYNA
-775 SDELAFYT
+775 DELDFYK

-831 AGRAAKKEA
+831 AGREAKRQA
-840 KNFRDAQSLA
+840 KNFRDAQNLA
-850 YKRQVDEVVKQ
+850 AKRQVDEIVKQ
-861 NNLVASIPAQIEAM
+861 NKLVASIPAQIEAM
-875 PEQKQ
+875 PEQRQ
-880 IIPDLEVAFK
+880 IIPDLEGAFK

-954 NLRGALDAIAV
+954 NLRGALDAIAT
-965 TNQIDSIREIAAKLG
+965 TNEIDSIREIAAKLG

-992 NLSQVTGRNTAG
+992 NLSQITGRNSAG

-1013 SIDANNGMNVHTILH
+1013 SIDATNGMNVHTILH
-1028 EMTHAATSASIAANP
+1028 EMTHAATSASIANP
-1043 SLPEVKQLQTI
+1043 SLPETKQLQTI
-1054 LKNIREQFGE
+1054 FDNVREQFGE
-1064 IYGTASLDEFVA
+1064 AYGTANLDEFVA

-1090 TRVDGGKMLGWE
+1090 TKVDGGRLTGWE
-1102 KFTGAIKRIF
+1102 KFTGAIKRIV
-1112 RRLGLSPSPTALS
+1112 RKILGLSPSPTALS

-1139 ATRAAPSMLMLAG
+1139 ATRAAAPMLMLAG
-1152 TKTGAKNLARG
+1152 SKTGAKNLARG
-1163 AASVVPEG
+1163 AASVVPES
-1171 IRNSVADSADVMF
+1171 IRNSVADSADVIF
-1184 NEGASRTLRSWFLNT
+1184 NEGASRTLRSWYLNT

-1230 RKKSEMLDSI
+1230 RKKTEMLDSI
-1240 LFNLHKW
+1240 LYNLHKW

-1268 QVDPSRTDI
+1268 QVDPSRTDV
-1277 EYMKDIRNDKE
+1277 EYMKKIRADKE

-1298 EYNKLKPE
+1298 EYNKLGSE

-1318 QDTYKEIMEALDIRL
+1318 QDTYNEIMEALDIRL
-1333 NATIPNLEQ
+1333 EATIPNLEQ
-1342 RKSAMAKIQDMMQ
+1342 RKSAMARIKEMMQ
-1355 KQSGTIT
+1355 KQSGVIT

-1367 MRKGAYRLSYTAPD
+1367 MRKGAYRLTYNAKD
-1381 PQNSNPN
+1381 PL
-1388 QTGER
+1388 TGNAER

-1402 KATQALQAAENAGA
+1402 KATQALQAAENAGVTET
-1416 SDLSITSASKRF
+1416 SITSASKRF
-1428 EYENNP
+1428 QYENNP
-1434 SPGFVGELFDTLNE
+1434 SPGFVGDLFDTLNAN
-1448 KNVSKEAMS
+1448 NVPPEAMS
-1457 EVIDL
+1457 QVIDL

-1473 QGFRKR
+1473 QGFRRR

-1519 KASAELVGFKNKLT
+1519 KASAELVAFKNKLT
-1533 SGKYDQ
+1533 NGKYDQ
-1539 DPRTAMMAGKLA
+1539 DPRTSMMAGKLS
-1551 QIATFAQSPDINRT
+1551 QIATFAQSPDINRA

-1600 AGKHGI
+1600 AGKHGV
-1606 RATSKAF
+1606 RATSRTF
-1613 GTASKLFMGAPKT
+1613 GTASKLFLGAPKT
-1626 RTVMVTGAD
+1626 RTVMVTGPD
-1635 GQLVEQEVNMGMF
+1635 GQPVEQEVNMGAF
-1648 GKSGANYDLN
+1648 GKSIANYELDQ
-1658 SLPSVLQENRGDI
+1658 LPPILQQNGGEI
-1671 LLTMGT
+1671 LIEMGIA
-1677 DQGQFNQSM
+1677 QGQFNQSM

-1712 SERFNRETTLVAAY
+1712 SERFNRETTLVSAY
-1726 LLEVQKLKREKGD
+1726 LLEVQRLRRQKGD
-1739 LTEADYRDAAQEA
+1739 LTEADYRNAAQEA
-1752 IDSTEFTLGATAS
+1752 IDATEFTLGATAS

-1770 IAQNAVGNV
+1770 VAQNGVGNV
-1779 AFLFKRFA
+1779 LFLFKRFA

-1798 KESAGTTNIN
+1798 KEAAMG
-1808 KIMADMDVSRE
+1808 DP
-1819 EAQAIASDRKVAR
+1819 VAR
-1832 AAGRNFLVSTGIFA
+1832 AAGRNFLISTGIFA

-1851 PMMGAIGVL
+1851 PLMGAIGVL

-1866 EDEDDFEAATRKFVG
+1866 DDEDDFEAATRKFVG
-1881 EGIYGGLANEMLGVD
+1881 EGIYGGLANEMLGID

-1936 SVERGMGDVYEGEW
+1936 SIERGIGDVYEGEW
-1950 YRGVESMVPASV
+1950 YRGVESMVPAAV

-1998 GFAPQA
+1998 GFAPQS

-2015 RRKQTSLD
+2015 RRKQKSLD

-2029 LRKRNMA
+2029 LRRRNMA

-2049 ELISEFNAS
+2049 QLIAEFNAS
-2058 IPEAFVRDELI
+2058 IPEAFIRDELI
-2069 TIEAKER
+2069 TAETKSR
-2076 SFKAFLQ
+2076 SYKAFLRT
-2083 MSRKMRGGVSFTD
+2083 SKNMRGGVVFTD
-2096 GMLESLEEY
+2096 GMLKSLEEY
-2105 DLE
+2105 DLD

>member
-1 MGVYKYDDPTT
+1 
-12 GIGYDLN
+12 
-19 IAGGVPTDAEFAKL
+19 
-33 AAVLERDRA
+33 
-42 DFITRYEDAFGEPPK
+42 
-57 EVDDGT
+57 
-63 AISRGFARGK
+63 
-73 KQVKGAVGE
+73 
-82 TIGTIGER
+82 
-90 SGLEFLENYGEGLEE
+90 
-105 RAQQELGELSLEQ
+105 
-118 PKRLQSTDVDSVGSA
+118 
-133 LQYAGEVVGEQIP
+133 
-146 QLGIGLGAAV
+146 
-156 VGTAAAPLV
+156 
-165 APVLGAAAPFVAGA
+165 
-179 TVAGAATAPILFG
+179 
-192 NNIQRQEDEV
+192 
-202 AAGKKASV
+202 
-210 DVGAALKATFGQ
+210 
-222 AVLEGVADKILL
+222 
-234 GGAFRSL
+234 
-241 GKSIFTRTASR
+241 
-252 VGSGATTE
+252 
-260 GLTEVGQQMME
+260 
-271 RSQAGLPIDSDDAI
+271 
-285 AEYREAAI
+285 
-293 AGGLIGGGTR
+293 
-303 ATFGAIGEG
+303 
-312 DPDTETGGTTRGQG
+312 
-326 TNVAQGTQTAPQLQK
+326 
-341 DQAQGELFA
+341 
-350 EPDITAAQEKDAR
+350 
-363 NEADPKPEKSK
+363 
-374 AEKTEEEIAEDSAVA
+374 
-389 GAATNNVTSK
+389 
-399 NALDSEEQNVV
+399 
-410 NKAAREQEKADAKST
+410 
-425 AKTNE
+425 
-430 YLKDKPKED
+430 
-439 RAAALESEQT
+439 
-449 GQQIEVGKEP
+449 
-459 VQGELFAEEVF
+459 
-470 TPDYVKNVLGITR
+470 
-483 ATAPLLKAATKGDL
+483 
-497 SGRSLDDPEIVDR
+497 
-510 LSKYVNRRGAESET
+510 
-524 VKAVMKGRGYD
+524 
-535 YANFPGTDSIGFI
+535 
-548 KPRSDIDAGGDST
+548 
-561 TTGGA
+561 
-566 RASVQSSGS
+566 
-575 GVAGTGRAGSRDP
+575 
-588 STEDSASS
+588 
-596 DTEGVGTD
+596 
-604 RGDTVPPVV
+604 
-613 AAREQPDTLRRT
+613 
-625 ALPLGQETA
+625 
-634 ADAQLGPIPE
+634 
-644 GIPPVPRTETT
+644 
-655 QEAAP
+655 
-660 EVDVQAQQELNVAAQ
+660 VQAQDELNVAAQ
-675 QALNDRFVLEP
+675 QALNDRFALP
-686 ANNKEGRDTA
+686 PTNDKAGQATA

-707 ESQEPDSTNA
+707 ESQQPDPTNA
-717 DDKQAILNLFSTQK
+717 GDKQAILNLFSIQK
-731 NQLTEE
+731 NKLTEE
-737 AKAAKIFFDRF
+737 EKAAKIFFDRF
-748 RRPIDALEEIG
+748 RRPVDALEEIG
-759 GMEVVGPTQYT
+759 GMEVVGPTQYV
-770 KKLYS
+770 KKNYNA
-775 SDELAFYT
+775 DELDFYK

-840 KNFRDAQSLA
+840 KNFRDAQDKA
-850 YKRQVDEVVKQ
+850 YKRQVDEIVKQ
-861 NNLVASIPAQIEAM
+861 NKLVASIPAQIEAM
-875 PEQKQ
+875 PEQRQ
-880 IIPDLEVAFK
+880 IIPDLEGAFK

-927 GLYLD
+927 GMYLD

-954 NLRGALDAIAV
+954 NLRGALDAIAT

-992 NLSQVTGRNTAG
+992 NLSQITGRNSAG

-1013 SIDANNGMNVHTILH
+1013 SIDATNGMNVHTILH
-1028 EMTHAATSASIAANP
+1028 EMTHAATSASIANP
-1043 SLPEVKQLQTI
+1043 SLPETKQLQTI
-1054 LKNIREQFGE
+1054 FDNVREQFGE
-1064 IYGTASLDEFVA
+1064 AYGTANLDEFVA

-1090 TRVDGGKMLGWE
+1090 TKVDGGRLTGWE
-1102 KFTGAIKRIF
+1102 KFTGAIKRIV
-1112 RRLGLSPSPTALS
+1112 RRVLGLSPSPTALS

-1139 ATRAAPSMLMLAG
+1139 ATRAAAPMLMLAG
-1152 TKTGAKNLARG
+1152 SKTGAKNLAKS

-1171 IRNSVADSADVMF
+1171 IRNSVADSADVIF
-1184 NEGASRTLRSWFLNT
+1184 NEGASRTLRSWYLNT

-1230 RKKSEMLDSI
+1230 RKKTEMLDSI
-1240 LFNLHKW
+1240 LYNLHKW

-1268 QVDPSRTDI
+1268 QVDPSRTDAK
-1277 EYMKDIRNDKE
+1277 YMKGIRADKE

-1298 EYNKLKPE
+1298 EYNKLGSE

-1318 QDTYKEIMEALDIRL
+1318 QDTYNEIMEALDIRL
-1333 NATIPNLEQ
+1333 KATIPNIEQ
-1342 RKSAMAKIQDMMQ
+1342 RKSAMVKIQQMMQ

-1367 MRKGAYRLSYTAPD
+1367 MRKGAYRLTYNAKD
-1381 PQNSNPN
+1381 PL
-1388 QTGER
+1388 TGNAER

-1416 SDLSITSASKRF
+1416 IETSITSASKRF
-1428 EYENNP
+1428 QYENNP
-1434 SPGFVGELFDTLNE
+1434 SPGFVGDLFDTLNAN
-1448 KNVSKEAMS
+1448 NVPPEAMS
-1457 EVIDL
+1457 QVIDL

-1473 QGFRKR
+1473 QGFRRR

-1519 KASAELVGFKNKLT
+1519 KASAELVAFKNKLT
-1533 SGKYDQ
+1533 NGKYDQ
-1539 DPRTAMMAGKLA
+1539 DPRTSMMAGKLS
-1551 QIATFAQSPDINRT
+1551 QIATFAQSPDINRA

-1600 AGKHGI
+1600 AGKHGV
-1606 RATSKAF
+1606 RATSRTF

-1626 RTVMVTGAD
+1626 RTVMVTGPD
-1635 GQLVEQEVNMGMF
+1635 GQPVEQEVNMGAF
-1648 GKSGANYDLN
+1648 GKSIANYDL
-1658 SLPSVLQENRGDI
+1658 SQLPPILQENRGDI
-1671 LLTMGT
+1671 LIEMGT
-1677 DQGQFNQSM
+1677 GQGQFNQSM

-1712 SERFNRETTLVAAY
+1712 SERFNRETTLTSAY
-1726 LLEVQKLKREKGD
+1726 LLEVQKLRREKGD
-1739 LTEADYRDAAQEA
+1739 LTEADYRNAAQEA
-1752 IDSTEFTLGATAS
+1752 IDATEFTLGATAS

-1770 IAQNAVGNV
+1770 VAQNGVGNV
-1779 AFLFKRFA
+1779 LFLFKRFA

-1798 KESAGTTNIN
+1798 KEAAMG
-1808 KIMADMDVSRE
+1808 DP
-1819 EAQAIASDRKVAR
+1819 VAR
-1832 AAGRNFLVSTGIFA
+1832 AAGRNFLISTGIFA

-1851 PMMGAIGVL
+1851 PLMGAIGVL

-1866 EDEDDFEAATRKFVG
+1866 DDEDDFEAATRKFVG
-1881 EGIYGGLANEMLGVD
+1881 EGIYGGLANEMLGID

-1936 SVERGMGDVYEGEW
+1936 SIERGIGDVYEGEW
-1950 YRGVESMVPASV
+1950 YRGVESMVPAAV

-1998 GFAPQA
+1998 GFAPQS

-2015 RRKQTSLD
+2015 RRKQKSLD

-2029 LRKRNMA
+2029 LRRRNMA

-2049 ELISEFNAS
+2049 QLIAEFNAS
-2058 IPEAFVRDELI
+2058 IPEAFIRDELI
-2069 TIEAKER
+2069 TAEAKSR
-2076 SFKAFLQ
+2076 SYRAFLQ
-2083 MSRKMRGGVSFTD
+2083 TSKNMRGGVVFTD

-2105 DLE
+2105 DLD

>member
-19 IAGGVPTDAEFAKL
+19 IAGDVPTDAEFARL
-33 AAVLERDRA
+33 AAALEKDRA
-42 DFITRYEDAFGEPPK
+42 DFITRYEDAFGKPPE

-63 AISRGFARGK
+63 AIGRGFARGK
-73 KQVKGAVGE
+73 KQVKGAIGE
-82 TIGTIGER
+82 TIGTIGEQT
-90 SGLEFLENYGEGLEE
+90 GLGFLEDYGEGLEQ

-118 PKRLQSTDVDSVGSA
+118 PRRLQSTDVDSVGSA

-146 QLGIGLGAAV
+146 QLGIGLGAAA
-156 VGTAAAPLV
+156 VGTAAAPLI
-165 APVLGAAAPFVAGA
+165 APVLGTAAPFVAGA
-179 TVAGAATAPILFG
+179 TAAGTATAPILFG

-241 GKSIFTRTASR
+241 GKSLFTRTTSR

-271 RSQAGLPIDSDDAI
+271 RAQAGLPIDSDDAI

-312 DPDTETGGTTRGQG
+312 DPDTEVSDTTRVQDD
-326 TNVAQGTQTAPQLQK
+326 NVRQDTQTTPQLQEG
-341 DQAQGELFA
+341 QTQGELFS
-350 EPDITAAQEKDAR
+350 ESEITAAQEKEAR
-363 NEADPKPEKSK
+363 NEADPAPLKGK
-374 AEKTEEEIAEDSAVA
+374 AEKTKEEIAEDSAVT
-389 GAATNNVTSK
+389 GATTGDTVSADALSK
-399 NALDSEEQNVV
+399 EEQNAV
-410 NKAAREQEKADAKST
+410 NKVTREEEKVAKKAT

-430 YLKDKPKED
+430 YLKDKTEGD
-439 RAAALESEQT
+439 RAASIKSEQT

-459 VQGELFAEEVF
+459 VQGELFAEEQTIDDEF
-470 TPDYVKNVLGITR
+470 LANLNVPEQALIRRKDT
-483 ATAPLLKAATKGDL
+483 TK
-497 SGRSLDDPEIVDR
+497 SLIGKKVSDEGVLDELR
-510 LSKYVNRRGAESET
+510 N
-524 VKAVMKGRGYD
+524 
-535 YANFPGTDSIGFI
+535 YANISSIPEAREGVQGFL
-548 KPRSDIDAGGDST
+548 DGLEVEDAGGDST

-566 RASVQSSGS
+566 GASVQGGGS
-575 GVAGTGRAGSRDP
+575 GVAGTGRARSGDQDT
-588 STEDSASS
+588 TELAPPD
-596 DTEGVGTD
+596 ERRVGTS
-604 RGDTVPPVV
+604 VPDPELPAV
-613 AAREQPDTLRRT
+613 ATREQPDTLRR
-625 ALPLGQETA
+625 AAVPSGQTTGVAE
-634 ADAQLGPIPE
+634 QVIPE
-644 GIPPVPRTETT
+644 GIPPVPRTEPV

-675 QALNDRFVLEP
+675 QALNDRFVSEP
-686 ANNKEGRDTA
+686 ANNKEGQATA

-707 ESQEPDSTNA
+707 ESQEADPTNA
-717 DDKQAILNLFSTQK
+717 DDKQAILNLFSIQK
-731 NQLTEE
+731 NQLTEQE
-737 AKAAKIFFDRF
+737 KAAKIFFDRF

-759 GMEVVGPTQYT
+759 GMEVVGPTQYVR
-770 KKLYS
+770 KNYNA
-775 SDELAFYT
+775 DEFDFYK

-840 KNFRDAQSLA
+840 KNFRDAQDKA
-850 YKRQVDEVVKQ
+850 YKRQVDEIVKQ

-875 PEQKQ
+875 PEQRQ
-880 IIPDLEVAFK
+880 IIPDLEGAFK

-947 RSALMNG
+947 RNALMNG
-954 NLRGALDAIAV
+954 NLRGALDAIAT

-992 NLSQVTGRNTAG
+992 NLPQTTGRNSAG

-1013 SIDANNGMNVHTILH
+1013 FIDATNGMNVHTILH
-1028 EMTHAATSASIAANP
+1028 EMTHAATSASIANP
-1043 SLPEVKQLQTI
+1043 SLPETKQLQTI
-1054 LKNIREQFGE
+1054 FDNVREQFGE
-1064 IYGTASLDEFVA
+1064 AYGTANLDEFVA

-1090 TRVDGGKMLGWE
+1090 TKVDGGRLTGWE
-1102 KFTGAIKRIF
+1102 KFTGAIKRVV
-1112 RRLGLSPSPTALS
+1112 RRVLGLSPSPTALS
-1125 EVNRI
+1125 GINRI

-1139 ATRAAPSMLMLAG
+1139 ATRAAAPMLMLAG
-1152 TKTGAKNLARG
+1152 SKTGAKNLARS
-1163 AASVVPEG
+1163 AASVVPES
-1171 IRNSVADSADVMF
+1171 IRTSVADSADVIF
-1184 NEGASRTLRSWFLNT
+1184 NEGASRTLRSWYLNT

-1230 RKKSEMLDSI
+1230 RKKTEMLDSI
-1240 LFNLHKW
+1240 LYNLHKW

-1268 QVDPSRTDI
+1268 QVDPSRTGV
-1277 EYMKDIRNDKE
+1277 EYMKKIRADKE

-1298 EYNKLKPE
+1298 EYNKLNPE

-1318 QDTYKEIMEALDIRL
+1318 QDTYNEIMEALDIRL
-1333 NATIPNLEQ
+1333 EATIPNIEQ
-1342 RKSAMAKIQDMMQ
+1342 RKSAMARIKEMMQ
-1355 KQSGTIT
+1355 KQSGVIT

-1381 PQNSNPN
+1381 PLNPNPN

-1434 SPGFVGELFDTLNE
+1434 SPGFVGDLFDTLNAN
-1448 KNVSKEAMS
+1448 NVPPEAMS
-1457 EVIDL
+1457 QVIDL

-1473 QGFRKR
+1473 QGFRRR

-1519 KASAELVGFKNKLT
+1519 KASAELVAFKNKLT
-1533 SGKYDQ
+1533 NGKYDQ
-1539 DPRTAMMAGKLA
+1539 DPRTSMMAGKLS
-1551 QIATFAQSPDINRT
+1551 QIATFAQSPDINRA

-1600 AGKHGI
+1600 AGKHGV
-1606 RATSKAF
+1606 RATSRTF
-1613 GTASKLFMGAPKT
+1613 GTASKLFLGAPKT
-1626 RTVMVTGAD
+1626 RTVMVTGPD
-1635 GQLVEQEVNMGMF
+1635 GQPVEQEVNMGAF
-1648 GKSGANYDLN
+1648 GKSIANYELDQ
-1658 SLPSVLQENRGDI
+1658 LPSILQDNRGDI
-1671 LLTMGT
+1671 LIEMGT
-1677 DQGQFNQSM
+1677 GQGQFNQSM

-1712 SERFNRETTLVAAY
+1712 SERFNRETTLTSAY
-1726 LLEVQKLKREKGD
+1726 LLEVQKLRREKGD
-1739 LTEADYRDAAQEA
+1739 LTEADYREAAQEA
-1752 IDSTEFTLGATAS
+1752 IDATEITLGATAS

-1770 IAQNAVGNV
+1770 VAQGGIGNV
-1779 AFLFKRFA
+1779 LFLFKRFA

-1798 KESAGTTNIN
+1798 KEAAMG
-1808 KIMADMDVSRE
+1808 DP
-1819 EAQAIASDRKVAR
+1819 VAR
-1832 AAGRNFLVSTGIFA
+1832 AAGRNFLISTGIFA

-1851 PMMGAIGVL
+1851 PLMGAIGVL

-1866 EDEDDFEAATRKFVG
+1866 DDEDDFEAATRKFVG
-1881 EGIYGGLANEMLGVD
+1881 EGIYGGLANEMLGID

-1936 SVERGMGDVYEGEW
+1936 SIERGMGDVYEGEW
-1950 YRGVESMVPASV
+1950 YRGVESMIPAAF

-1998 GFAPQA
+1998 GFAPQS

-2029 LRKRNMA
+2029 LRRRNMA

-2044 VQKVD
+2044 VQRVD
-2049 ELISEFNAS
+2049 ELIAEFNAS

-2069 TIEAKER
+2069 TMETKER
-2076 SFKAFLQ
+2076 SFRSFLQ
-2083 MSRKMRGGVSFTD
+2083 TSRKMRGGVSFTD
-2096 GMLESLEEY
+2096 GMLASLEEY
-2105 DLE
+2105 DLN

>member
-1 MGVYKYDDPTT
+1 MGNYQYIDPRT
-12 GIGYDLN
+12 GQGYDFE
-19 IAGGVPTDAEFAKL
+19 IAGDIPTDSDFAKM
-33 AAVLERDRA
+33 AQVLERDRLRIA
-42 DFITRYEDAFGEPPK
+42 AAYEDAFGEPP
-57 EVDDGT
+57 EEFDDGT
-63 AISRGFARGK
+63 AIGRGFARGK
-73 KQVKGAVGE
+73 KQVKGAIGE
-82 TIGTIGER
+82 TLGTIGEKT
-90 SGLEFLENYGEGLEE
+90 GLGFLEDYGEGLEE
-105 RAQQELGELSLEQ
+105 RAQQELGELILEQ
-118 PKRLQSTDVDSVGSA
+118 PERLQSTDVDSVGSA

-146 QLGIGLGAAV
+146 QLGIGLGAA
-156 VGTAAAPLV
+156 AAAPLV
-165 APVLGAAAPFVAGA
+165 GLSGFVGGAVAAG
-179 TVAGAATAPILFG
+179 TATAPILFG

-222 AVLEGVADKILL
+222 ATLEGIADKILL

-271 RSQAGLPIDSDDAI
+271 RAQAGLPIDSDDAI

-303 ATFGAIGEG
+303 ATFGAIGERA
-312 DPDTETGGTTRGQG
+312 PDIETDGTIRGQG
-326 TNVAQGTQTAPQLQK
+326 TNVTQRTQTTPQLQEG
-341 DQAQGELFA
+341 QQQGELFP
-350 EPDITAAQEKDAR
+350 ESEITAAQEKEAR
-363 NEADPKPEKSK
+363 NEADPTPPKGKAEKSK
-374 AEKTEEEIAEDSAVA
+374 GEIAEDSAVA
-389 GAATNNVTSK
+389 GATTGDTVSAD
-399 NALDSEEQNVV
+399 ALNKEEQNVV
-410 NKAAREQEKADAKST
+410 NKVAREQEKAAKKAT

-459 VQGELFAEEVF
+459 VQGELFAEEQTIDDEF
-470 TPDYVKNVLGITR
+470 LANLNVPEQALIRRTD
-483 ATAPLLKAATKGDL
+483 TTK
-497 SGRSLDDPEIVDR
+497 SLIGKKVSDEGVLDELR
-510 LSKYVNRRGAESET
+510 N
-524 VKAVMKGRGYD
+524 
-535 YANFPGTDSIGFI
+535 YANISSIPEAREGVQSFL
-548 KPRSDIDAGGDST
+548 DGLEVEDAGGDST
-561 TTGGA
+561 TTGGTGA
-566 RASVQSSGS
+566 GVQGGES
-575 GVAGTGRAGSRDP
+575 GVARTGRVRSGDQ
-588 STEDSASS
+588 
-596 DTEGVGTD
+596 DTAELAPPDEKRVGTS
-604 RGDTVPPVV
+604 VPDPELPAV
-613 AAREQPDTLRRT
+613 ATREQPDTLRR
-625 ALPLGQETA
+625 AAVPLGQTTGVAE
-634 ADAQLGPIPE
+634 QVIPE
-644 GIPPVPRTETT
+644 GIPPVPRTESV
-655 QEAAP
+655 QETAP

-675 QALNDRFVLEP
+675 QALNDRFALPP
-686 ANNKEGRDTA
+686 ANDKAGQATA

-707 ESQEPDSTNA
+707 ESQEADPTNA
-717 DDKQAILNLFSTQK
+717 GDKQAILNLFSIQK
-731 NQLTEE
+731 NKLTGEE
-737 AKAAKIFFDRF
+737 KAAKIFFDRF

-759 GMEVVGPTQYT
+759 GMEVVGPTQYV
-770 KKLYS
+770 KKNYNA
-775 SDELAFYT
+775 DELDFYK
-783 GMTKSKALAA
+783 GMTKSNALAA

-831 AGRAAKKEA
+831 AGREAKRQA
-840 KNFRDAQSLA
+840 KNFRDAQNLA
-850 YKRQVDEVVKQ
+850 YKRQVDEIVKQ

-875 PEQKQ
+875 PEQRQ
-880 IIPDLEVAFK
+880 IIPDLEGAFK

-947 RSALMNG
+947 RSALING
-954 NLRGALDAIAV
+954 NLRGALDAIAT

-992 NLSQVTGRNTAG
+992 NLSQTTGRNSAG

-1013 SIDANNGMNVHTILH
+1013 FIDATNGMNVHTILH
-1028 EMTHAATSASIAANP
+1028 EMTHAATSASIANP
-1043 SLPEVKQLQTI
+1043 SLPETKQLQTI
-1054 LKNIREQFGE
+1054 FDNVREQFGE
-1064 IYGTASLDEFVA
+1064 AYGTANLDEFVA

-1090 TRVDGGKMLGWE
+1090 IKVDGGRLTGWE
-1102 KFTGAIKRIF
+1102 KFTGAVKRIV
-1112 RRLGLSPSPTALS
+1112 RKILGASPSPTALS

-1139 ATRAAPSMLMLAG
+1139 ATRAAAPMLMLAG
-1152 TKTGAKNLARG
+1152 SKTGAKNLARS

-1171 IRNSVADSADVMF
+1171 IRTSVADSADVIF

-1230 RKKSEMLDSI
+1230 RKKTEMLDSI
-1240 LFNLHKW
+1240 LYNLHKW
-1247 QRKNKDKAKI
+1247 QRKNKDKAQI

-1268 QVDPSRTDI
+1268 QVDPSRTDV
-1277 EYMKDIRNDKE
+1277 EYMKKIRADKE
-1288 RSAEYDQLRA
+1288 RSVEYDQLKA
-1298 EYNKLKPE
+1298 EYNKLDSE

-1318 QDTYKEIMEALDIRL
+1318 QDTYNEIMEALDIRL
-1333 NATIPNLEQ
+1333 KATIPNIEQ
-1342 RKSAMAKIQDMMQ
+1342 RKSAMARIQEVMQ
-1355 KQSGTIT
+1355 KQSGVIT

-1367 MRKGAYRLSYTAPD
+1367 MRKGAYRLTYQAADPD
-1381 PQNSNPN
+1381 
-1388 QTGER
+1388 TGRPER

-1402 KATQALQAAENAGA
+1402 KATQALQVAQGAGA

-1434 SPGFVGELFDTLNE
+1434 SPGFVGDLFDTLNAN
-1448 KNVSKEAMS
+1448 NVPPEAMS
-1457 EVIDL
+1457 QVIDL

-1473 QGFRKR
+1473 QGFRRR

-1533 SGKYDQ
+1533 NGKYDQ
-1539 DPRTAMMAGKLA
+1539 DPRTAMMAGKLS
-1551 QIATFAQSPDINRT
+1551 QIATFAQSPDINRA

-1600 AGKHGI
+1600 AGKHGVG
-1606 RATSKAF
+1606 ATSRTF

-1626 RTVMVTGAD
+1626 RTVMVTGPD
-1635 GQLVEQEVNMGMF
+1635 GQPVQQEVNMGAF
-1648 GKSGANYDLN
+1648 GKSIANYELGQ
-1658 SLPSVLQENRGDI
+1658 LPPILQQNGGDI
-1671 LLTMGT
+1671 LIQMGT

-1712 SERFNRETTLVAAY
+1712 SERFNRETTLVSAY
-1726 LLEVQKLKREKGD
+1726 LLEVQKLRRQKGD
-1739 LTEADYRDAAQEA
+1739 LTEADYRSAAQEA
-1752 IDSTEFTLGATAS
+1752 IDATEFTLGATAS

-1770 IAQNAVGNV
+1770 VAQNGVGNV
-1779 AFLFKRFA
+1779 LFLFKRFA

-1798 KESAGTTNIN
+1798 KESAGTTNID
-1808 KIMADMDVSRE
+1808 KIMTDMNVSRE
-1819 EAQAIASDRKVAR
+1819 EAQAIANDRKVAR
-1832 AAGRNFLVSTGIFA
+1832 AAGRNFLISTGIFA

-1851 PMMGAIGVL
+1851 PLMGAIGVL
-1860 YNMFAD
+1860 YNMFTD
-1866 EDEDDFEAATRKFVG
+1866 DDEDDFEAATRKFVG
-1881 EGIYGGLANEMLGVD
+1881 EGIYGGLANEMLGID

-1936 SVERGMGDVYEGEW
+1936 SIERGIGDVYEGEW
-1950 YRGVESMVPASV
+1950 YRGVESMVPAAV

-1998 GFAPQA
+1998 GFAPQS

-2029 LRKRNMA
+2029 LRRRNMA
-2036 MREGDYEE
+2036 MREGDFEE
-2044 VQKVD
+2044 VQRVD
-2049 ELISEFNAS
+2049 ELIAEFNAS

-2069 TIEAKER
+2069 TAETKER
-2076 SFKAFLQ
+2076 SFKSFLQ
-2083 MSRKMRGGVSFTD
+2083 TSKNMRGGVSFTD
-2096 GMLESLEEY
+2096 GMLVSLEEY
-2105 DLE
+2105 DLD